1 MFAQQLLLGG
11 EHHVGGLLLHVLFD
25 QRQRDSGQQAAE
37 GLKPAEQ
44 RLVERREEPR
54 HALNV
59 EHVDELIDAAARRLR
74 TERLVGHLHQRRLVG
89 GGLHHAVEL
98 CLLPTFGR
106 QLEFVRP
113 GLQLAGEGESAGDE
127 RARHC
132 GVSCPWSVVFCT
144 VVFLRYSIRE
154 RGEIRAI
161 FFACPGECGRRY
173 LSGLRYAPTPTLPAA
188 VNSPLPRLDSRIG
201 ISTPEN
207 IAFEYR
213 VAGPWARLPAYLVD
227 LLIRIVAVIVVW
239 LVGMIFFS
247 FLDLMAIGWFLG
259 LLAWFL
265 AQWFYGGLF
274 EAYRNGQTPGKQV
287 FGLRVLRID
296 GRPVT
301 PIQAILR
308 NLLQMVDMMP
318 WAIVPGFFGELD
330 LVFPTFLAAL
340 VPMMLTQRHQRLGDL
355 VCGTMVVVEERIP
368 VARLDAVDQEGLA
381 QLMELLPANFQPSRS
396 LARAVS
402 HYMARRRYF
411 GPARRQEIARHVG
424 EVLAAKLN
432 LPANINHDLLLS
444 AVYARS
450 FFGQSAEL
458 LTSKKI
464 KKGDKGDE
472 LGIRDIDRMKNSGRG
487 LARMEA
493 D

>member
-1 MFAQQLLLGG
+1 
-11 EHHVGGLLLHVLFD
+11 
-25 QRQRDSGQQAAE
+25 
-37 GLKPAEQ
+37 
-44 RLVERREEPR
+44 
-54 HALNV
+54 
-59 EHVDELIDAAARRLR
+59 
-74 TERLVGHLHQRRLVG
+74 
-89 GGLHHAVEL
+89 
-98 CLLPTFGR
+98 
-106 QLEFVRP
+106 
-113 GLQLAGEGESAGDE
+113 
-127 RARHC
+127 
-132 GVSCPWSVVFCT
+132 
-144 VVFLRYSIRE
+144 
-154 RGEIRAI
+154 
-161 FFACPGECGRRY
+161 
-173 LSGLRYAPTPTLPAA
+173 

-201 ISTPEN
+201 IYTPEN

-239 LVGMIFFS
+239 LVGMLFFS

-318 WAIVPGFFGELD
+318 WAIVPGFFFGEAD
-330 LVFPTFLAAL
+330 LYFPTFLAAL

-424 EVLAAKLN
+424 EALAAKLN
-432 LPANINHDLLLS
+432 LPGNINHDLLLS

-450 FFGQSAEL
+450 FFGPTAEL
-458 LTSKKI
+458 SNNTKK
-464 KKGDKGDE
+464 KKGDTGNE
-472 LGIRDIDRMKNSGRG
+472 VGIREM
-487 LARMEA
+487 A
-493 D
+493 DSFNR